1 MDGKD
6 TITDFYVKPYNRCQ
20 PYLIGILVGYVLFK
34 MKDKKIRIPWVR
46 ALTYVL
52 LTFEYMHLKDF
63 YSLPKGNFHS

>member
-46 ALTYVL
+46 ALYVL
-52 LTFEYMHLKDF
+52 LTFEYTFEGFLLTSKRK
-63 YSLPKGNFHS
+63 LPFV